1 MTAEP
6 QYSVDFCEREYNP
19 MLAIPNAADIVAG
32 RAERAARA
40 RTGMRAEMNL
50 AYGEG
55 PLENLDLFLP
65 RGSSRALLVFI
76 HGGYWRARDKREF
89 SHIAYPFVEAGATV
103 AVINYDLCPAV
114 SMEKIVHECRSAIVW
129 LYRNASRF
137 EAARDRLYVAG
148 HSAGGHLTAMM
159 LASDWPAIDA
169 GMPAKPIRA
178 ALAISG
184 LFDLE
189 PMLFFES
196 LNVDIRLDA
205 ATARRLSPVHLTPH
219 AAAPLHLAVGAKESA
234 EFHRQSR
241 LIRTAWPA
249 CAGEDLSVSGH
260 DHLTVVDEIAATD
273 SPLFACARRMM
284 GL

>member
-1 MTAEP
+1 MTAVP

-19 MLAIPNAADIVAG
+19 MLSIPNAAAIISARG
-32 RAERAARA
+32 ERAAVA
-40 RTGMRAEMNL
+40 RSGMRADIDV
-50 AYGEG
+50 AYGTG
-55 PLENLDLFLP
+55 PLENLDVFRP
-65 RGSSRALLVFI
+65 RGSSRVLFVFI

-89 SHIAYPFVEAGATV
+89 SHVASPFVEAGATV

-114 SMEKIVHECRSAIVW
+114 SMEKIVHECRCAIAW

-137 EAARDRLYVAG
+137 EAARERLYVAG

-159 LASDWPAIDA
+159 LATDWPAFDA
-169 GMPAKPIRA
+169 GMPARPIA
-178 ALAISG
+178 GALAISG

-189 PMLFFES
+189 PMLYFQS

-205 ATARRLSPVHLTPH
+205 DSARRLSPVHLVPH
-219 AAAPLHLAVGAKESA
+219 AAAPLHLAVGAQESG

-241 LIRTAWPA
+241 LIRAAWPG
-249 CAGEDLSVSGH
+249 CVGEDLSIPGH
-260 DHLTVVDEIAATD
+260 NHLTVVDEIAATD
-273 SPLFACARRMM
+273 SPLFDCARRMM